1 MNESISFSAGPL
13 PRSWWRE
20 TGAPPTIGQF
30 PNNYSSSISWLAGI
44 FLVAA
49 FTSVLLMASTT
60 SKIDRIDAPEQA
72 LSLMVG
78 RTMDA
83 QEGLSRAP
91 AWEQRMMRWV
101 SGDGEAERTQA
112 IAWYQ
117 ELAARS
123 DDPAVPLQLAIL
135 QAESG
140 QAAQALLSAHKWN
153 TREEPLPAYGNI
165 IGAAYGEERP
175 LDRHTVEALQSRM
188 GDVLPVG
195 WFYDRLMMRL
205 AQRAGHAELTAI
217 IDEELACA
225 AIACIT
231 TPAD

>member
-1 MNESISFSAGPL
+1 MNESIPFSAGPL

-112 IAWYQ
+112 IA
-117 ELAARS
+117 
-123 DDPAVPLQLAIL
+123 
-135 QAESG
+135 
-140 QAAQALLSAHKWN
+140 
-153 TREEPLPAYGNI
+153 
-165 IGAAYGEERP
+165 
-175 LDRHTVEALQSRM
+175 
-188 GDVLPVG
+188 
-195 WFYDRLMMRL
+195 
-205 AQRAGHAELTAI
+205 
-217 IDEELACA
+217 
-225 AIACIT
+225 
-231 TPAD
+231 